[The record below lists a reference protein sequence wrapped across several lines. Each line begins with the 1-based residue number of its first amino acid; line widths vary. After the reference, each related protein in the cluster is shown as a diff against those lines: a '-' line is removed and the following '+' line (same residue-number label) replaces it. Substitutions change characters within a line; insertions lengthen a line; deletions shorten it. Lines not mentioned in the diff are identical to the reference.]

1 MHGFVRDAAQLA
13 GQAHRILDGL
23 ARLGLIP
30 RELTQ
35 LAPFSIFFVLTHA
48 AVRWNGIV
56 RGWGRARR
64 IMRGLSAAAR
74 KMPIPVSRYLP
85 ISQYL

>member
-1 MHGFVRDAAQLA
+1 MHDFVRDAAGLA
-13 GQAHRILDGL
+13 GQVHRILDGL
-23 ARLGLIP
+23 ARLGLLP

-56 RGWGRARR
+56 RGWGRARSS
-64 IMRGLSAAAR
+64 LSAAAR
-74 KMPIPVSRYLP
+74 KMPVPVSRYLP